1 MIAFLI
7 FSILLNIL
15 FLYGIYFAFQK
26 IRIMAQIIFI
36 FEDAMPELLEAQKQT
51 IETMNQALDNDYFV
65 TTPEIATKFKKII
78 DAAKTAREA
87 TVQVVDLLEEVN
99 VQSTKAARKLKDVN

>member
-1 MIAFLI
+1 MIIFLI
-7 FSILLNIL
+7 VSILFNLL
-15 FLYGIYFAFQK
+15 FLYAIYFAFQK
-26 IRIMAQIIFI
+26 IKIMAQVIFI

-51 IETMNQALDNDYFV
+51 IITMNQAIDNDYFV
-65 TTPEIATKFKKII
+65 TTPEIGVKFKKII

-99 VQSTKAARKLKDVN
+99 VQSTKAAKKLKDTN